1 MNKPDGIAD
10 ESNSQSTHT
19 AQADIE
25 LRPVDNSDQPIL
37 ANFAAV
43 QATPGLVF
51 LDFGFL
57 APQAINSIARLAS
70 NGATGHASISG
81 RLACRVAL
89 SGDAVASLAKQLNQL
104 LQPRPH
110 EQAEQPHRPEGL
122 ETAAKE
128 KSLH

>member
-1 MNKPDGIAD
+1 MNMANGTAD
-10 ESNSQSTHT
+10 ESNAQSTHT

-57 APQAINSIARLAS
+57 DPQAINSFARLAS
-70 NGATGHASISG
+70 SGTSERASIRG

-89 SGDAVASLAKQLNQL
+89 SGDALASLARQLNQL

-110 EQAEQPHRPEGL
+110 KQADQPHQPEGL
-122 ETAAKE
+122 ETVAKE
-128 KSLH
+128 TSLH